1 LTCSGLPTGAACP
14 AVSVSA
20 NATAPLVITTTLRTS
35 AVPPLQPKGRIH
47 LKLWPESLPIL
58 GISMLAL
65 LAVRRRRIQA
75 LVPVRALAL
84 LLLLFAAGCGGAGGG
99 TPNPNGTPV
108 GSYSITVTGTS
119 GGTTQTTRVTLNV
132 T

>member
-1 LTCSGLPTGAACP
+1 LPTGAACP

-20 NATAPLVITTTLRTS
+20 NSTAPLVITTTLRTS

-47 LKLWPESLPIL
+47 LNLWPETIPIL
-58 GISMLAL
+58 GISMFAL

-75 LVPVRALAL
+75 LVPVRALAV

>member
-1 LTCSGLPTGAACP
+1 MSRSVCLRELHGAP
-14 AVSVSA
+14 GHHHDSSHVG
-20 NATAPLVITTTLRTS
+20 RTS
-35 AVPPLQPKGRIH
+35 VAAEGRIH
-47 LKLWPESLPIL
+47 LNLWPETIPIL
-58 GISMLAL
+58 GISMFAL